1 MLSRIFAA
9 LACLIGLA
17 TIETSTA
24 QTFPT
29 PGKPVTLIVG
39 FAAGGGHDVMAR
51 ALAQELTRELGTSVV
66 VENRPGAGGAT
77 SVTVVARAD
86 PDGHTLLVNSLSELA
101 FRQAVAKVPYDIE
114 RDVAP
119 ISLIGVTPISLVV
132 NESVPAKTLAEFAA
146 YTKSQPDGIIYGSP
160 GVGTLQHF
168 AGEVLRHKLGLPM
181 KHLAYRGGAPLAND
195 LAGGHVVA
203 GMSGLPPLVP
213 LIQAAKVRVIATAST
228 ERSKLIPEVPSYAEG
243 GVPGVDIANYV
254 GLAAPKGTPAAILKA
269 LEKATLAATKSPELA
284 ATFERSF
291 SSVIGTTTAEYEAFI
306 AKERKSQSE
315 LIRAMDFKIVE

>member
-1 MLSRIFAA
+1 MLSRIFAG
-9 LACLIGLA
+9 LACLIGLTLTA
-17 TIETSTA
+17 SA

-29 PGKPVTLIVG
+29 PGKPITLIVG

-51 ALAQELTRELGTSVV
+51 GLAQELTKELGTSVV

-101 FRQAVAKVPYDIE
+101 FRQAIAKVPYDLD

-119 ISLIGVTPISLVV
+119 ISLIGVTPIALVV
-132 NESVPAKTLAEFAA
+132 HESVPAKTLAEFAA
-146 YTKSQPDGIIYGSP
+146 YAKAKPDGIVYGSP

-168 AGEVLRHKLGLPM
+168 GGEVLRHKLGLPM

-213 LIQAAKVRVIATAST
+213 LIGAGKVRVIASSST
-228 ERSKLIPEVPSYAEG
+228 ERSKLIPDVPSYAES
-243 GVPGVDIANYV
+243 GVSGVDIANYV
-254 GLAAPKGTPAAILKA
+254 GLAAPKATPAPILQA
-269 LEKATLAATKSPELA
+269 LEKATLAATKSPDLA
-284 ATFERSF
+284 ATFQRNF
-291 SSVIGTTTAEYEAFI
+291 SAVIGTTTAEYEAFI